1 MGQRAPDNKSHLAGR
16 RREKRIVIRFPSPP
30 NSLNCTP
37 ENVRGGSEK
46 RRPRI
51 DLFPSHDSSLL
62 RLLLLFSQRASFI
75 DPPPPPPSP
84 HPPTVV
90 ILIHRMSERKSQA
103 IFGRGREGGSP
114 LSLYCLLI
122 SFECA
127 RRDYP
132 RRIRDG
138 QSILRR
144 KKRAAIRPP
153 PQKKYCARIFCPFL
167 CAYIS
172 PCWVPIAHLST
183 SPGEH

>member
-51 DLFPSHDSSLL
+51 DLFPPHDSSLL
-62 RLLLLFSQRASFI
+62 RLLLFSQRASFI
-75 DPPPPPPSP
+75 DPPP

-90 ILIHRMSERKSQA
+90 IKVRQYLGE
-103 IFGRGREGGSP
+103 GEGGSP
-114 LSLYCLLI
+114 LSFYCLLI